1 LDKLS
6 AMQVF
11 VRVAELASFTKAAE
25 QMGLQKGGISTAI
38 QQLESQVGARLLHR
52 TTRKVQLTQD
62 GQIFYERCKD
72 LLAEVDEVDAMFQH
86 ASTPINGRLRVDMP
100 INIARSLVIPNLPA
114 FMSQHPDIQIELSS
128 TDRRVDIVAEGFDC
142 LIRVGELAD
151 SGLIARPLGHL
162 KLVNCVSPS
171 YIQKYGEPRSID
183 DLDQHLIVHYA
194 LVLGAKTPTW
204 EYFDGEKYAHTKMK
218 ATITVNSTD
227 AYNAACLAGLGIVQV
242 PYEGVKNY
250 LDSGAM
256 IQILKN
262 YHAEPMPVSLIY
274 PHRRHLARRVQVF
287 MDWVSALM
295 DQYVDH

>member
-1 LDKLS
+1 MDKLS

-25 QMGLQKGGISTAI
+25 QTGIQKGGISTAI
-38 QQLESQVGARLLHR
+38 QQLESQMGARLLHR

-72 LLAEVDEVDAMFQH
+72 LLAEFDEVDAMFQQ

-100 INIARSLVIPNLPA
+100 INIARNLVIPNLPV
-114 FMSQHPDIQIELSS
+114 FMSQHPDLQIELSS

-142 LIRVGELAD
+142 LIRVGNLAD

-171 YIQKYGEPRSID
+171 YIQKYGEPLSIE
-183 DLDQHLIVHYA
+183 DLDKHLIVDYA
-194 LVLGAKTPTW
+194 PVLGAKAPAW
-204 EYFDGEKYAHTKMK
+204 EYFNSEKYIQVRMK
-218 ATITVNSTD
+218 AAITVNSTD
-227 AYNAACLAGLGIVQV
+227 TYSAACLAGLGIIQV
-242 PYEGVKNY
+242 PYSGVKHY

-256 IQILKN
+256 MQILKN
-262 YHAEPMPVSLIY
+262 YHAEPLPISLVY
-274 PHRRHLARRVQVF
+274 PHRRHLARRVQLF

-295 DQYVDH
+295 KNYAD